1 MITDRLKRWSEKPW
15 SRGVEA
21 LPEKL
26 RETAGTIREDI
37 ECLDGVLEDF
47 RDGKLKIEE

>member
-1 MITDRLKRWSEKPW
+1 MVRKTLVKG
-15 SRGVEA
+15 RGGPIQT